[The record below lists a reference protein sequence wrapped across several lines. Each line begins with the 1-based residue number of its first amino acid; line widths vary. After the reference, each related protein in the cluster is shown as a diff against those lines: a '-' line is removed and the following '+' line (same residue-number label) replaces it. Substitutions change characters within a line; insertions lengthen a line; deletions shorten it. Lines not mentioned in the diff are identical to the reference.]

1 MCNRP
6 SSLSV
11 QEQFRAAVDELGG
24 KLLLTL
30 LKEPGGVFISCSSAM
45 RRVEGSNGKKDRQ
58 FAKRGKMASI
68 KSGTKRYREINLAF
82 FAAGFVTFITL
93 YDVQPLLPV
102 FSKEFGVPAAL
113 GSLPL
118 SVTTCTLAIAMLFAG
133 TLSETLGRKRVM
145 VASLVL
151 TSLLALFTSMT
162 HTFPAL
168 ISLRLLQGIALAG
181 LPAVA
186 MAYLSEEIAPASL
199 SSAIGLYISGNA
211 IGGMTGRIFTGT
223 MTQFVSWRAAL
234 GAIGVF
240 CLILSLYFAKSLP
253 PSANFSRR
261 PFAFRYLFS
270 SLLKQLQDPGL
281 LCLYGISFLVMGSFV
296 TLYNYIT
303 FRLLAPPFYLSH
315 SLVSWIFLVY
325 LLGSFSSSMVG
336 RQVERFGR
344 SRMLFLTMSTM
355 GVGAVVTLSQSVEVI
370 VAGIAIFTCGFFGAH
385 TIASSWVGSRAH
397 TARAQAASL
406 YLFSYYLGSSV
417 SGTVG
422 GLFWS
427 WYGWQG
433 VVLLIMALLGTGLC
447 LFKRLAKLSELDPT
461 VGSTL
466 TILRTFRS

>member
-1 MCNRP
+1 
-6 SSLSV
+6 
-11 QEQFRAAVDELGG
+11 
-24 KLLLTL
+24 
-30 LKEPGGVFISCSSAM
+30 
-45 RRVEGSNGKKDRQ
+45 
-58 FAKRGKMASI
+58 MASI
-68 KSGTKRYREINLAF
+68 KSGTKRYRQINLAF

-102 FSKEFGVPAAL
+102 FSKEFGIPAAL

-118 SVTTCTLAIAMLFAG
+118 SVATCTLAVAMLFAG
-133 TLSETLGRKRVM
+133 TISETFGRKRVM
-145 VASLVL
+145 VASLLL
-151 TSLLALFTSMT
+151 TSLLALLTSLT
-162 HTFPAL
+162 QTFPAL
-168 ISLRLLQGIALAG
+168 LALRLLQGIALAG

-223 MTQFVSWRAAL
+223 MSQFVSWRAAL
-234 GAIGVF
+234 GIIGVF
-240 CLILSLYFAKSLP
+240 CLMLSLYFARSLP
-253 PSANFSRR
+253 ASSNPSRR

-281 LCLYGISFLVMGSFV
+281 ICLYGISFLIMGSFV

-303 FRLLAPPFYLSH
+303 FRLLAAPFYLSH

-344 SRMLFLTMSTM
+344 SRMLLFTIGTM
-355 GVGAVVTLSQSVEVI
+355 GLGALVTLSQDLGII
-370 VAGIAIFTCGFFGAH
+370 VTGVGIFTCGFFGAH

-397 TARAQAASL
+397 TAKAQAASL

-427 WYGWQG
+427 CYGWQG
-433 VVLLIMALLGTGLC
+433 VVLLIFALLGTGLC
-447 LFKRLAKLSELDPT
+447 LYKRLARLSEADCAAGNPI
-461 VGSTL
+461 TL
-466 TILRTFRS
+466 MGTFRS

>member
-1 MCNRP
+1 
-6 SSLSV
+6 
-11 QEQFRAAVDELGG
+11 
-24 KLLLTL
+24 
-30 LKEPGGVFISCSSAM
+30 
-45 RRVEGSNGKKDRQ
+45 
-58 FAKRGKMASI
+58 MASI
-68 KSGTKRYREINLAF
+68 KSGTKRYRQINLAF

-102 FSKEFGVPAAL
+102 FSREFDLPAAL

-133 TLSETLGRKRVM
+133 TMSETFGRKRIM
-145 VASLVL
+145 VASLVS
-151 TSLLALFTSMT
+151 TSLLALSSALS
-162 HTFPAL
+162 HTFSSLL
-168 ISLRLLQGIALAG
+168 ILRLLQGIALAG

-211 IGGMTGRIFTGT
+211 IGGMTGRIFTAV
-223 MTQFVSWRAAL
+223 MTEFVSWRAAL
-234 GAIGVF
+234 GTIGLC
-240 CLILSLYFAKSLP
+240 CLALSLYFARALP

-261 PFAFRYLFS
+261 PFAARYLFS
-270 SLLKQLQDPGL
+270 SLLKQLQDQGL
-281 LCLYGISFLVMGSFV
+281 LCLYGISFLIMGSFV

-303 FRLLAPPFYLSH
+303 FRLLAPPFILGH
-315 SLVSWIFLVY
+315 SLVSSIFLVY

-344 SRMLFLTMSTM
+344 SRMLFLTMGTM
-355 GVGAVVTLSQSVEVI
+355 VLGALVTLSQSVDLI
-370 VAGIAIFTCGFFGAH
+370 VAGIAILTCGFFGAH

-406 YLFSYYLGSSV
+406 YLFCYYLGSSI

-427 WYGWQG
+427 SYGWQG
-433 VVLLIMALLGTGLC
+433 VVFLIVGLLGAGLC
-447 LFKRLAKLSELDPT
+447 LLKRLVNLSEVDCPAGNSVANL
-461 VGSTL
+461 GA
-466 TILRTFRS
+466 FRS